1 MGALST
7 SIINIK
13 VVIMKASIAF
23 VTLSTRTGRS
33 ALKLAGGKKIA
44 LEATE
49 QRDET
54 VILGVTN
61 SAAPP
66 VSTS

>member
-23 VTLSTRTGRS
+23 VALSKRTGRS
-33 ALKLAGGKKIA
+33 ALKLAGGKKMA

-49 QRDET
+49 Q
-54 VILGVTN
+54 
-61 SAAPP
+61 
-66 VSTS
+66 

>member
-13 VVIMKASIAF
+13 VVNTKASIAF
-23 VTLSTRTGRS
+23 VTLSKRTGRS
-33 ALKLAGGKKIA
+33 ALKLAGGKEIA

-49 QRDET
+49 Q
-54 VILGVTN
+54 
-61 SAAPP
+61 
-66 VSTS
+66 